1 MRHDLPMR
9 SLASSLRRP
18 LPSRSPRRSPRRGR
32 VAGAVLPAAFVVCL
46 AVTSACSSDAV
57 DAPGGADV
65 QETGA
70 NSEMGS
76 IDAGSL
82 STAGPN
88 AGSVGSGNSGS
99 ADGLGGKGAAEAE
112 STGEVEVV
120 RELGHDAA
128 AFTQGFEIR
137 DGEIYESTG
146 EYGTSWVSARPIDSE
161 PTAYRVK
168 TPSLPPEQFGEGMT
182 IAGDTLWQL
191 TWKDGIAYKRDA
203 GTLEETGQ
211 ANYDGEGWG
220 LCTMGEE
227 IVMSDG
233 SNRLT
238 MRNPETFEPTRT
250 VDVTYQAKGVD
261 NLNELE
267 CVDGK
272 VYANVWMTN
281 KIVRIDPSSGEVDAV
296 WDLSQLQQPRPSDPD
311 AVLNGIAKVPGS
323 DTFIVTGKLWPNMYE
338 VRLK

>member
-1 MRHDLPMR
+1 M
-9 SLASSLRRP
+9 
-18 LPSRSPRRSPRRGR
+18 
-32 VAGAVLPAAFVVCL
+32 VGAVVPATLAVCCI

-57 DAPGGADV
+57 DAPGAADV
-65 QETGA
+65 QETST
-70 NSEMGS
+70 NSELGS

-99 ADGLGGKGAAEAE
+99 ADGLGGNGAADPE
-112 STGEVEVV
+112 SSGEVEVV
-120 RELGHDAA
+120 RELGHDSA
-128 AFTQGFEIR
+128 AFTQGLEMR

-146 EYGTSWVSARPIDSE
+146 EYGSSWVSARPLDSE
-161 PTAYRVK
+161 PTAYRAK
-168 TPSLPPEQFGEGMT
+168 TESLPSEQFGEGMT
-182 IAGDTLWQL
+182 IAGNTLGQL

-203 GTLEETGQ
+203 TTLEETGQ
-211 ANYDGEGWG
+211 AGYEGEGWG
-220 LCTMGEE
+220 LCTMGDQL
-227 IVMSDG
+227 VMSDG
-233 SNRLT
+233 SHRLT
-238 MRNPETFEPTRT
+238 TRDPETFDPTGT
-250 VDVTYQAKGVD
+250 IDVTYQGKGVD

-272 VYANVWMTN
+272 VYANVWMTD

-296 WDLSQLQQPRPSDPD
+296 WDLAQLQQPRPSNPD
-311 AVLNGIAKVPGS
+311 AVLNGIARVPGS